1 MASEWSFAIVPI
13 RSRADRDVRVHLD
26 EPFPMAVERITT
38 GLADRIIAVLDE
50 PDDPNEAIHT
60 ARKAMKRLRG
70 VVRLVRDEIGTEAYR
85 RENEV
90 LRDAGRLLAPARDAF
105 VLIETL
111 GALESR
117 YGRMLADDAFRH
129 THQYLSDRH
138 RTVLAAAVADR
149 ATIATVTEAT
159 KGLKLRMGTNSD
171 LATKVEIRDD
181 FAAIAGGLRR
191 VYGRGRRGLSL
202 AVESQ
207 DPEAFHEW
215 RKRVKYLRYHMES
228 LRPLWPELI
237 GAQAQRLDE
246 LGEALGDEHDLTVLA
261 ELLLRD
267 EVACPD
273 PAERWLLV
281 ALIHQRRADLRT
293 KAVKLGRSLY
303 AETPGGFVRR
313 VGGYWRAARDR
324 PPRFTRRRES
334 LPHPPGASTP

>member
-1 MASEWSFAIVPI
+1 MPVP
-13 RSRADRDVRVHLD
+13 SRAARDVRVHLD
-26 EPFPMAVERITT
+26 EPFPTAVQRITT
-38 GLADRIIAVLDE
+38 GLSDRIIAVLE
-50 PDDPNEAIHT
+50 HPGDDPNEAIHT
-60 ARKAMKRLRG
+60 ARKTMKRLRG
-70 VVRLVRDEIGTEAYR
+70 IIRLVRDEIGTEAYR

-111 GALESR
+111 DALQSR
-117 YGRMLADDAFRH
+117 YGRMLADDAFRR
-129 THQYLSDRH
+129 THDYLTARH
-138 RTVLAAAVADR
+138 RTVLATAIADR
-149 ATIATVTEAT
+149 ATLGTVTEAVR
-159 KGLKLRMGTNSD
+159 GVGRRMGGSGHSQM
-171 LATKVEIRDD
+171 AIRDD

-191 VYGRGRRGLSL
+191 VYRRGRSGMSH
-202 AVESQ
+202 AMQSQ

-228 LRPLWPELI
+228 LRPLWPDLI
-237 GAQAQRLDE
+237 GAQAERLDE

-261 ELLLRD
+261 ELLVRD

-293 KAVKLGRSLY
+293 KALRLGRSMY

-313 VGGYWRAARDR
+313 MGGYWTAARDR
-324 PPRFTRRRES
+324 PPRFTGRRES
-334 LPHPPGASTP
+334 LPHPPGASTR